1 MMNTARIRFGLKTV
15 SVSFLF
21 FVLTFASIIPARAAD
36 FLDPSNFGK
45 NTNANALRAHP
56 YFGLETGVSQASGT
70 AFPLNSGFVYGA
82 TAGVEVL
89 RTVGVGL
96 TYQHS
101 SLTYQDSGINTSV
114 HQLLLEINAFS
125 LLILNGGFH
134 VGDVIKFENGTR
146 TADLG
151 FGFHAGFDAGLTE
164 HLTIGVAGYVTF
176 VLEKEDHHSLL
187 NLMVPLKWWF

>member
-1 MMNTARIRFGLKTV
+1 M
-15 SVSFLF
+15 
-21 FVLTFASIIPARAAD
+21 AAHATD
-36 FLDPSNFGK
+36 FLDPKVIGK
-45 NTNANALRAHP
+45 STDPNALRAHP
-56 YFGLETGVSQASGT
+56 YFGLEAGYSQPSGT

-82 TAGVEVL
+82 TAGIEVL
-89 RTVGVGL
+89 KTVGLGL

-114 HQLLLEINAFS
+114 HQLLLEVNVFS

-134 VGDVIKFENGTR
+134 IGDVIKFENGTR

-151 FGFHAGFDAGLTE
+151 FGFHTGFDASLTE
-164 HLTIGVAGYVTF
+164 HLTVGIAGYVTF

-187 NLMVPLKWWF
+187 NLMLPLKWWF